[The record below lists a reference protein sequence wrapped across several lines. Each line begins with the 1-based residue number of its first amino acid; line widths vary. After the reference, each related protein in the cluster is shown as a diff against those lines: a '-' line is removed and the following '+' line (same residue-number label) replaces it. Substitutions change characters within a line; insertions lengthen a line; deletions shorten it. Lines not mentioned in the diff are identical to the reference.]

1 MRLRARTQTTE
12 NRGSRELAIMV
23 CEVHF
28 TTQVA
33 RELCSAANRCKASL
47 FYLCAGASR
56 LSLPRKKKIGVTA
69 KENKGASSIVRPEYR
84 YRTHSRGQELEQTG
98 VNVCARNKKK
108 KCYFPFMCCILGS
121 KLRKFCIGH
130 FDPSLFQF
138 FTPTA
143 SGCNSV
149 LGLGGR

>member
-1 MRLRARTQTTE
+1 MKCTSLLKSLANFAVRLIDARRAYFTSVPGHPGCRF
-12 NRGSRELAIMV
+12 RE
-23 CEVHF
+23 
-28 TTQVA
+28 
-33 RELCSAANRCKASL
+33 
-47 FYLCAGASR
+47 
-56 LSLPRKKKIGVTA
+56 KKKIGVTA
-69 KENKGASSIVRPEYR
+69 KESKGASSIVRPEYR

-98 VNVCARNKKK
+98 VNVFARNKKK